1 MKLLLL
7 NVNRS
12 GWHSGNMI
20 YDMDAIKKSCDVKI
34 YGPGW
39 PDYNHNNI
47 QDIVHQLYGDD
58 KPDFIYSYFYD
69 NETVQGVYMD
79 HYKIPGELG
88 VFPTGLEKIK
98 DIVKIFAI
106 SDFWHKKDLNKLN
119 RSEFQYCI
127 GCFVPPYSNPNDFYG
142 FFDRSFINNTKFLP
156 LPRCIDESC
165 FRNYGLERNQD
176 VITMGSM
183 INFYPLRRYFHEEL
197 SAKASLLGI
206 RYKNYPHCG
215 VNFSHSGFTR
225 EKYAQAI
232 SQSKMMISCGGRYH
246 LAFNKIF
253 ESMGCKTLY
262 VGEKFYGEKEL
273 HMEDGKNY
281 VAVNKENF
289 MDKILYYKKHEN
301 ESIDIIK
308 NAKDTLLQHHT
319 IDKRGAELSLIL
331 KGIKDGHK

>member
-20 YDMDAIKKSCDVKI
+20 YDMEAVKKSCDVKI

-47 QDIVHQLYGDD
+47 KDIIRQLYGDD

-69 NETVQGVYMD
+69 DETVRDVYMS
-79 HYKIPGELG
+79 HYHIPESLRKFPIGLSKIN
-88 VFPTGLEKIK
+88 
-98 DIVKIFAI
+98 DITKIFAI

-119 RSEFQYCI
+119 SSEFQYCI
-127 GCFVPPYSNPNDFYG
+127 GCFVPPYADPNHFYA
-142 FFDRSFINNTKFLP
+142 FFGKSFVDNTKFIP
-156 LPRCIDESC
+156 LPRCIDETC
-165 FRNYGLERNQD
+165 FRNYGLERTQD

-183 INFYPLRRYFHEEL
+183 INFYPLRVHFHTEL
-197 SAKASLLGI
+197 SKKASSLGI
-206 RYKNYPHCG
+206 KYKNYPHCG

-232 SQSKMMISCGGRYH
+232 SQSKMMISCGGRYN

-262 VGEKFYGEKEL
+262 LGGKFYGEKEL
-273 HMEDGKNY
+273 HMQDDVNY
-281 VAVNKENF
+281 ILVDKDNF
-289 MDKILYYKKHEN
+289 IDKILYYNKNFDKVK
-301 ESIDIIK
+301 SIVK
-308 NAKDTLLQHHT
+308 NAKDTLLQYHT
-319 IDKRGAELSLIL
+319 IEQRGKDLNLIL
-331 KGIKDGHK
+331 KRIKEEI